1 MALDLS
7 TLPTDQQIAAI
18 YIGYYDRAGEPDG
31 STFWENTLEADNGF
45 DLAAIASDFGTQSET
60 LEAHQFFENPTAE
73 EANAFLADLY
83 LNLFNRDI
91 DQAGLDFWAPILT
104 GVMDGET
111 FDSTG
116 DGNDD
121 LTEVGDIILAI
132 IQGAQD
138 EEGGAQDK
146 TTILNKIEVAT
157 EWTNTAKAAG
167 LEEVAFDDLDQETQD
182 SAKSITEAVTAD
194 ETTVDAAKATLETVF
209 ADVFEGQTF
218 TLTTGIDDL
227 TGTANNDTL

>member
-60 LEAHQFFENPTAE
+60 LEAHQFFENPTAD

-91 DQAGLDFWAPILT
+91 DQDGRDVLGPDPD
-104 GVMDGET
+104 GVIDGET

-121 LTEVGDIILAI
+121 ITEVGDIILAI

-138 EEGGAQDK
+138 VEGGDQDRS
-146 TTILNKIEVAT
+146 TILNKILVAT
-157 EWTNTAKAAG
+157 EWTNAA
-167 LEEVAFDDLDQETQD
+167 EEAGATDAFDDPGPGNPGQRQ
-182 SAKSITEAVTAD
+182 
-194 ETTVDAAKATLETVF
+194 VDHREV
-209 ADVFEGQTF
+209 
-218 TLTTGIDDL
+218 
-227 TGTANNDTL
+227 